1 MARYVV
7 VDTETTGLSTIKG
20 RHRVI
25 EIALVEVVNSKLTGN
40 TFQTYINPE
49 GRKSTPNA
57 IRTHKLKDS
66 FLLDKPLF
74 KTQLPQILDFIGKS
88 QLVFFN
94 EDFDLEF
101 LDNEAKLAGSQ
112 VRFSTDYKTTCVQKQ
127 VTSATRRKRHISL
140 DNACRMYGVDTSLRK
155 VHGALIDAQLTAELF
170 IALNSNS
177 ERITKVPNKAPRSTP
192 EKFPLPRAYENYQI
206 NFCKNPRC
214 ANYGKPPKFPEPID
228 KDKFTNNLGDYEVK
242 VVRLKRSDSR
252 KMLFCKLCNSSSIVF
267 SNKSLVQE
275 IKRLKS
281 IYRLQ
286 APSCPNTA
294 LHPDKRKGIPDGRR
308 YEQIVKKVRGKELP
322 LKRLKPP
329 CENVGKS
336 ILKHPD
342 LYWLD
347 SKNSKKLQNTKGL
360 PKIVYPDSKGKYHN
374 IREAVSQTFKC
385 KSCHTKFSAP
395 INPQKG
401 QHNQQIN
408 YALFSLLVNKGII
421 NRISEVLRINH
432 DLIYSRIEFFYH
444 QCIQFEQ
451 FQIFKNIKNLE
462 SRNLHLSIDRL
473 HFFANWTSREDARRT
488 PLFNTATVE
497 NNTRFVFGSTLN
509 FDFTSDYISLYKEFK
524 RIGEYSK
531 EPFKRRYQ
539 QYNLPD
545 ENLLDDDTTTP
556 KKHLLVQ
563 QTYSMIAHL
572 ELLKDIIANANSAYI
587 YADNDGGLDI
597 SITKV
602 FKDLILERKVQ
613 ACCVRK
619 GKLKPDEIELDSGFQ
634 WISQNEPVIEGKH
647 LDLKL
652 LTNCDLDM
660 LENASLHGVD
670 NFFQI
675 LRRRLSMVERP
686 FKSVPNNN
694 DKINIENDLSSEN
707 TKFEKWN
714 LYGSYNP
721 KYVSMLIEI
730 VRVFNNFILTDEKSI
745 KNKKGL
751 DRIPTTPAQK
761 IGFANKPFDIHDI
774 LEFSVTS
781 SALQANPENIKS
793 IA

>member
-1 MARYVV
+1 M
-7 VDTETTGLSTIKG
+7 
-20 RHRVI
+20 I
-25 EIALVEVVNSKLTGN
+25 EIALVEVVNGKLTGN

-57 IRTHKLKDS
+57 IRTHKLKIS

-101 LDNEAKLAGSQ
+101 LDNEAKLAGSK

-127 VTSATRRKRHISL
+127 VMSATRRKRHISL

-155 VHGALIDAQLTAELF
+155 VHG
-170 IALNSNS
+170 
-177 ERITKVPNKAPRSTP
+177 
-192 EKFPLPRAYENYQI
+192 
-206 NFCKNPRC
+206 
-214 ANYGKPPKFPEPID
+214 
-228 KDKFTNNLGDYEVK
+228 
-242 VVRLKRSDSR
+242 
-252 KMLFCKLCNSSSIVF
+252 
-267 SNKSLVQE
+267 
-275 IKRLKS
+275 
-281 IYRLQ
+281 
-286 APSCPNTA
+286 
-294 LHPDKRKGIPDGRR
+294 
-308 YEQIVKKVRGKELP
+308 KELS
-322 LKRLKPP
+322 LTRLKPS
-329 CENVGKS
+329 CGNVGKS
-336 ILKHPD
+336 ILEHPE

-347 SKNSKKLQNTKGL
+347 SKNTKKLQNTKGL

-545 ENLLDDDTTTP
+545 ENLLDDDTP
-556 KKHLLVQ
+556 PL
-563 QTYSMIAHL
+563 
-572 ELLKDIIANANSAYI
+572 
-587 YADNDGGLDI
+587 
-597 SITKV
+597 
-602 FKDLILERKVQ
+602 
-613 ACCVRK
+613 
-619 GKLKPDEIELDSGFQ
+619 
-634 WISQNEPVIEGKH
+634 
-647 LDLKL
+647 
-652 LTNCDLDM
+652 
-660 LENASLHGVD
+660 
-670 NFFQI
+670 
-675 LRRRLSMVERP
+675 
-686 FKSVPNNN
+686 
-694 DKINIENDLSSEN
+694 
-707 TKFEKWN
+707 
-714 LYGSYNP
+714 
-721 KYVSMLIEI
+721 
-730 VRVFNNFILTDEKSI
+730 KSI
-745 KNKKGL
+745 
-751 DRIPTTPAQK
+751 
-761 IGFANKPFDIHDI
+761 FWFNKP
-774 LEFSVTS
+774 T
-781 SALQANPENIKS
+781 Q
-793 IA
+793 

>member
-1 MARYVV
+1 MERHVV

-25 EIALVEVVNSKLTGN
+25 EVALVEVINGKITGN
-40 TFQTYINPE
+40 SFQTYISPE

-66 FLLDKPLF
+66 FLLDKPIF
-74 KTQLPQILDFIGKS
+74 KTQLPRILKFIGKS

-94 EDFDLEF
+94 ENFDLEF
-101 LDNEAKLAGSQ
+101 LDNEAKLADSQ
-112 VRFSTDYKTTCVQKQ
+112 VRFSTDYKTVCVQKL
-127 VTSATRRKRHISL
+127 VMNSTHRKRHISL
-140 DNACRMYGVDTSLRK
+140 DNACRMYGVDTSLRL

-170 IALNSNS
+170 IALSSRS
-177 ERITKVPNKAPRSTP
+177 ERITKVPHNAPRTTP

-242 VVRLKRSDSR
+242 VIRLKSSDSR
-252 KMLFCKLCNSSSIVF
+252 KILFCKLCNSSSIVF

-286 APSCPNTA
+286 APSCPNTS
-294 LHPDKRKGIPDGRR
+294 LHPDKKKGIPDGRR
-308 YEQIVKKVRGKELP
+308 YEQIVKKVRGKELS
-322 LKRLKPP
+322 LTRLKPP

-336 ILKHPD
+336 ILEHPN

-347 SKNSKKLQNTKGL
+347 SKNTKKLQNTKGL

-374 IREAVSQTFKC
+374 IRETVSQTFKC

-408 YALFSLLVNKGII
+408 YTLFSLLVNKGII

-432 DLIYSRIEFFYH
+432 DLIYSRIEFFYR
-444 QCIQFEQ
+444 QSIQFEQ
-451 FQIFKNIKNLE
+451 FQIFNNIKNLE
-462 SRNLHLSIDRL
+462 CKNLHLSIDRL

-545 ENLLDDDTTTP
+545 ENLLENLLDDLDTTTP

-563 QTYSMIAHL
+563 QTYSMIAL
-572 ELLKDIIANANSAYI
+572 S
-587 YADNDGGLDI
+587 
-597 SITKV
+597 
-602 FKDLILERKVQ
+602 LIH
-613 ACCVRK
+613 
-619 GKLKPDEIELDSGFQ
+619 I
-634 WISQNEPVIEGKH
+634 
-647 LDLKL
+647 
-652 LTNCDLDM
+652 
-660 LENASLHGVD
+660 
-670 NFFQI
+670 
-675 LRRRLSMVERP
+675 
-686 FKSVPNNN
+686 
-694 DKINIENDLSSEN
+694 
-707 TKFEKWN
+707 
-714 LYGSYNP
+714 
-721 KYVSMLIEI
+721 
-730 VRVFNNFILTDEKSI
+730 
-745 KNKKGL
+745 
-751 DRIPTTPAQK
+751 
-761 IGFANKPFDIHDI
+761 
-774 LEFSVTS
+774 
-781 SALQANPENIKS
+781 
-793 IA
+793 